1 MNKKIKTLVQKY
13 EKDMQFENRFDE
25 LKDKLDLIPD
35 QNLNTDIIVIRKKLV
50 PAYTMMIVLLMLVTG
65 IIGLQFGL
73 NSNYISGPE
82 RVDIVDNQLSSY
94 MDIYEREAVQSV
106 AINDEYFL
114 VIYVGY
120 KAETKRILIRLITK
134 NPSIALV
141 GTVDGNEISSK
152 PAQNFYVSDVVN
164 DVAIFDIDFVLD
176 GDVITNYNSAI
187 DLSSYYSWLQ
197 E

>member
-35 QNLNTDIIVIRKKLV
+35 QNLYTDIIVIRKKLV

-73 NSNYISGPE
+73 NSGYISGPE
-82 RVDIVDNQLSSY
+82 HIDIVDNQLSSY

-106 AINDEYFL
+106 AINDEHFL
-114 VIYVGY
+114 IIYVGY
-120 KAETKRILIRLITK
+120 KAETKRILIRLLTK
-134 NPSIALV
+134 NPSVVLV

-152 PAQNFYVSDVVN
+152 LSQNFYVSDVTN
-164 DVAIFDIDFVLD
+164 NITTFDIDLVVD
-176 GDVITNYNSAI
+176 GDVLGSFNSTL
-187 DLSSYYSWLQ
+187 DLSSYYEWLQ

>member
-82 RVDIVDNQLSSY
+82 ELDTIEKNLSDH
-94 MDIYEREAVQSV
+94 MDIYQREAITSYVIDDQLYLSLYIGYQDNKKKIVIVLFSKTQS
-106 AINDEYFL
+106 I
-114 VIYVGY
+114 
-120 KAETKRILIRLITK
+120 
-134 NPSIALV
+134 
-141 GTVDGNEISSK
+141 
-152 PAQNFYVSDVVN
+152 
-164 DVAIFDIDFVLD
+164 VLD
-176 GDVITNYNSAI
+176 GTIDGNPLQMSSNRFVYTVNIDEDIVELDINAIFNESLMGSINSTL
-187 DLSSYYSWLQ
+187 DLSSYYEWLQ

>member
-82 RVDIVDNQLSSY
+82 ELDIIEKNLSDH
-94 MDIYEREAVQSV
+94 MDIYQREAITSYVIDDQLYLSLYIGYQDNKKKIVIVLFSKTQS
-106 AINDEYFL
+106 I
-114 VIYVGY
+114 
-120 KAETKRILIRLITK
+120 
-134 NPSIALV
+134 
-141 GTVDGNEISSK
+141 
-152 PAQNFYVSDVVN
+152 
-164 DVAIFDIDFVLD
+164 VLD
-176 GDVITNYNSAI
+176 GTIDGNPLQMSSNRFVYTVNIDEDIVELDINAIFNESLMGSINSTL
-187 DLSSYYSWLQ
+187 DLSSYYEWLQ